1 MQNSKGPSRALS
13 NSLCRQN
20 EDQHIICPPKTSLH
34 LLTQNEIEQRPNISI
49 LGLPFTSKL
58 LFRKTQQC
66 PVFLFFFCPNFI
78 LYFLFILFT
87 ADFFFLSFIQQGHY
101 KSSFPHTCSSSSPL
115 VVFTNNALL
124 GPKDKGRDMLY

>member
-1 MQNSKGPSRALS
+1 MQNSKGPSKALS

-20 EDQHIICPPKTSLH
+20 EDQDIICPPKTSLH

-87 ADFFFLSFIQQGHY
+87 AFSLIFKQQGHF
-101 KSSFPHTCSSSSPL
+101 SSSSTHTCSSSSPL
-115 VVFTNNALL
+115 VVFTQNALL
-124 GPKDKGRDMLY
+124 GPKDKGRE